1 MSRQGTLFATATR
14 YALLEHAR
22 NRFAT
27 LLAAVYVPLGIV
39 LVFLTVRQDRV
50 TFVLQA
56 TGRRLAPHG
65 NEVTVVTTALSSV
78 SLITGFAMFA
88 ATLSGSAFDRRLA
101 LAGYPR
107 VHLALAKIAALVVA
121 AVVVTVYATGVICAL
136 WPPRQVPQLAAAL
149 LCCALT
155 YGALGVAL
163 GSLLRKEV
171 EGMFVIALT
180 STVDMALQNPVASSG
195 ANSPVIRCLPSYG
208 GLQSAMAA
216 SFSTTALPWYLV
228 LQLCWFGAMTLVCLY
243 VFHRRTRSALRAGNG
258 SGDGAR
264 TGSRHRDVGKRRR
277 R

>member
-1 MSRQGTLFATATR
+1 MNRHGALLATATR

-27 LLAAVYVPLGIV
+27 LLAAIYVPLGIV
-39 LVFLTVRQDRV
+39 LVFLTVRHDRV

-65 NEVTVVTTALSSV
+65 NEVTVVTTAMSSV

-101 LAGYPR
+101 MAGYPR
-107 VHLALAKIAALVVA
+107 AQLALAKIAALVVVA
-121 AVVVTVYATGVICAL
+121 AMVTVYATTVIRIL
-136 WPPRQVPQLAAAL
+136 WPPRQIPQLAAGL
-149 LCCALT
+149 LCVALT

-195 ANSPVIRCLPSYG
+195 ANSPVIRVLPSYG

-228 LQLCWFGAMTLVCLY
+228 LQLCWFGAMTLLCLY
-243 VFHRRTRSALRAGNG
+243 VFHRRTRSTLRAGTGTGTGTGRRNIRER
-258 SGDGAR
+258 GAR
-264 TGSRHRDVGKRRR
+264 
-277 R
+277 